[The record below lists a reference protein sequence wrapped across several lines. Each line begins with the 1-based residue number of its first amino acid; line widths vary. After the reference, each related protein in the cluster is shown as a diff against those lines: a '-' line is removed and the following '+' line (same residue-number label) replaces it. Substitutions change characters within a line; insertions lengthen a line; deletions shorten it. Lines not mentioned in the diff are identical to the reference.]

1 MFSWGW
7 YDTAS
12 LASLRGTPEFDQLL
26 HASKRCQD
34 RFLQERN
41 EKAP

>member
-1 MFSWGW
+1 
-7 YDTAS
+7 
-12 LASLRGTPEFDQLL
+12 LRGTPEFDQLL
-26 HASKRCQD
+26 SAAKQCQD